1 MPRNA
6 PLFLTLPWR
15 GRSSAQRA
23 GRGDGLS
30 AAVVFQWFNF
40 SFKRTVQLH
49 INSIDHGWQIASDLG
64 IAEANDT
71 ISFLLKPHLPFT
83 ISLGGLIVVVMSP
96 IELKDEVFGGQKKS
110 TT

>member
-1 MPRNA
+1 
-6 PLFLTLPWR
+6 
-15 GRSSAQRA
+15 
-23 GRGDGLS
+23 
-30 AAVVFQWFNF
+30 VVFQWFDF

-64 IAEANDT
+64 IPEANDT